1 MKRHSLVSFS
11 IIWQQKK
18 AYKNSIQYN

>member
-1 MKRHSLVSFS
+1 MKRHSRVSFS

-18 AYKNSIQYN
+18 AYQNSIQYN